1 MRFPIPVF
9 TLAAET
15 RGAGPREEMTTRF
28 ISALKE
34 IRACPARQGVADG
47 FGEFAL
53 LNKTKFCPQPGFE
66 IIDERPTFLV
76 PDGATFVGVAAAAV
90 LLDGIEPGDMF
101 ERFACN
107 RRRSWRQTP
116 KRAAGW
122 TVIIPRRLISG
133 KLVSKQI

>member
-1 MRFPIPVF
+1 MA
-9 TLAAET
+9 LASLL
-15 RGAGPREEMTTRF
+15 F
-28 ISALKE
+28 CL
-34 IRACPARQGVADG
+34 IRPSFARSQGSRASTSG
-47 FGEFAL
+47 
-53 LNKTKFCPQPGFE
+53 
-66 IIDERPTFLV
+66 RTFLV

-101 ERFACN
+101 ERFARN

-133 KLVSKQI
+133 KLVSGQI